1 MQMRAERVN
10 DSARPV
16 FFSETCLAFSKF
28 VVIAM
33 LIFAPADGPDR
44 PLSSSETRNQIFG
57 GRPFLSFRS
66 DCDDNGGWSR
76 LALVLVKD
84 LEKTPQWTGDPKATI
99 SVQRHSIKVNE
110 SLYFSVATMLV
121 ITARDGG
128 RLGGWFGGR

>member
-1 MQMRAERVN
+1 MKCRCEQNASTTPHGRF
-10 DSARPV
+10 
-16 FFSETCLAFSKF
+16 FFSETCLAFGKF

-110 SLYFSVATMLV
+110 SLLFFCCNNASHYGAS
-121 ITARDGG
+121 
-128 RLGGWFGGR
+128 